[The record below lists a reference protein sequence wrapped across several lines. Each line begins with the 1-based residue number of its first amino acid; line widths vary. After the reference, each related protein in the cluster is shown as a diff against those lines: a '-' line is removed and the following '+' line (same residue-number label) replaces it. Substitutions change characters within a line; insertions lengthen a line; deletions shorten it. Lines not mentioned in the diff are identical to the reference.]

1 MPKNRSGFSL
11 IEMLMVVVIAGIVIG
26 VSASKYGTITAH
38 QRVVRGA
45 NALSSTMRFAFS
57 MAERKRQPVRLVF
70 SKDKMALL
78 VMTRTYSKV
87 FNRVDLGNQ
96 NEVHADGIGLL
107 KSQVSV
113 YPSTNYVDVFP
124 SGFASDSMV
133 ITIKSGTGTTDITRK
148 VRMSRAGM
156 VIVQ

>member
-11 IEMLMVVVIAGIVIG
+11 IEMLMVVVIVGLVMGISV
-26 VSASKYGTITAH
+26 SKYDDITKH

-45 NALSSTMRFAFS
+45 NALTNTMRFAFT

-70 SKDKMALL
+70 SKDKMSLA
-78 VMTRTYSKV
+78 VMTRTYSKT
-87 FNRVDLGNQ
+87 FQRVQIGTQ
-96 NEVHADGIGLL
+96 KETGGDGVGLL
-107 KSQVSV
+107 KSQVTV
-113 YPSTNYVDVFP
+113 YPTTNYVDVYP

-133 ITIKSGTGTTDITRK
+133 ITIKSGTGTTDLTRK